1 MEQDESSLFY
11 GHRWAEP
18 SLDHLRER
26 LRQVYSVGKN
36 NPIGSVARAEI
47 EAHFSISAYAST
59 LREAFQD
66 AWDKRK
72 TKRKAK
78 PAEAEL

>member
-1 MEQDESSLFY
+1 MEQDNSSLFY

-26 LRQVYSVGKN
+26 LRQVYSAGKD
-36 NPIGSVARAEI
+36 NPIGSVARADI
-47 EAHFSISAYAST
+47 EARFSISAYAST

-66 AWDKRK
+66 AWKKSK
-72 TKRKAK
+72 TKKRVE
-78 PAEAEL
+78 PTEAEL